1 MVLRQH
7 SSIWSAPA
15 LASSGQKIG
24 NLYLLFSSIAM
35 SRCFPF
41 PPPGYELKGG
51 PDDVDAIIKE
61 KEKHKKH
68 KDKREKNDK
77 KEKSERKKKERG
89 GEKHRDK
96 RDKKR
101 KREKDRDKKDKN
113 KDIEK
118 KVGPLES
125 QNDLKPV
132 PYSEPTDRIQDERT
146 AVELGNR
153 VKNDGSMGVQ
163 TVQKVTILE
172 RQKTNLSDKVQ
183 ENDDGRLG
191 IKDLRDRSRTANC
204 QSFQVDSRSLGNGRN
219 SYGENQIKI
228 EEGKE
233 RNGYEYRIGTGE
245 GGTSMNADQ
254 NKNVKAED
262 KKGKE
267 ENKRELT
274 GFRNCE
280 VKQNTS
286 NVNLLDFH
294 SKIPSDLLK
303 ENNDCQGK
311 LPKLKELN
319 GFLHAKDS
327 GVRLN
332 NISRH
337 TIASDQVDQTGTGI
351 RPCRNTNNIGVVGKR
366 AVITDENKV
375 NGKLSSPQSVIDN
388 VRNIGPCQTS
398 ADNRKTENGRVHI
411 DSHVVSNGV
420 ISPHIV
426 RIQRKMEPCQT
437 SKNVAMAKQ
446 INSSFDQKVPSS
458 HPHVEMGGKMA
469 VQALDANHMRM
480 HTNDSRISGSL
491 EGKKHYSSRKLKVTT
506 TTNTKPPHPDVKYL
520 SQILTVPEVE
530 WPQSDNQE
538 WLFDRQDSE
547 TKRPK
552 LASPETKYVWSEA
565 IHLKSSDVTAL
576 PYVIPY

>member
-41 PPPGYELKGG
+41 PPPGYELKGR
-51 PDDVDAIIKE
+51 PFDDVDVIIKE

-68 KDKREKNDK
+68 KDKREKNDT

-101 KREKDRDKKDKN
+101 KREKDRDKKDNN
-113 KDIEK
+113 KDKEK

-125 QNDLKPV
+125 QNDHEPV
-132 PYSEPTDRIQDERT
+132 PDAAP
-146 AVELGNR
+146 ELGNR

-183 ENDDGRLG
+183 ENGNGRLG
-191 IKDLRDRSRTANC
+191 IKDLRDRSRMANC
-204 QSFQVDSRSLGNGRN
+204 QSFQVDSRSLGSGGN
-219 SYGENQIKI
+219 SYGENQIKV

-233 RNGYEYRIGTGE
+233 RNGYGCGIGTGE

-280 VKQNTS
+280 VKENTS
-286 NVNLLDFH
+286 NLNLLDFH
-294 SKIPSDLLK
+294 SKFPSDLLK

-337 TIASDQVDQTGTGI
+337 AIASDQVDQTGTGI
-351 RPCRNTNNIGVVGKR
+351 RPCQDTNNIGVVGKR
-366 AVITDENKV
+366 AVITDEKKV

-398 ADNRKTENGRVHI
+398 ADNRITENGRVHI
-411 DSHVVSNGV
+411 NSHVVSNGV

-446 INSSFDQKVPSS
+446 INSSFDQKVPFSL
-458 HPHVEMGGKMA
+458 PHVAIGGKLA
-469 VQALDANHMRM
+469 VQALDASHMRM
-480 HTNDSRISGSL
+480 HTNELRISGSL
-491 EGKKHYSSRKLKVTT
+491 EGKKHSSSRKLKVTT
-506 TTNTKPPHPDVKYL
+506 TTNTKLPHPDVKYL

-530 WPQSDNQE
+530 WPQSDDQE

-552 LASPETKYVWSEA
+552 LASPDTKHVWSEA
-565 IHLKSSDVTAL
+565 IHLKASDVTVL